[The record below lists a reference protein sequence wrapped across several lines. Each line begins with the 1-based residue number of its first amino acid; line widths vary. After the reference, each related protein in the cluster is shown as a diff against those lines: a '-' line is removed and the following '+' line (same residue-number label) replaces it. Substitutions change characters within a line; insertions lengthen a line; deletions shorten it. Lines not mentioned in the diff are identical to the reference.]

1 MKLAIQINNVI
12 ISYDTTVYN
21 CSIDQF
27 NNSYSIN
34 IVKISDGSLVLNSV
48 NQTINWNVDV
58 TSLTT
63 TTQSGLTVIE
73 LA

>member
-12 ISYDTTVYN
+12 ISYDATVYS
-21 CSIDQF
+21 CTIDQF

-34 IVKISDGSLVLNSV
+34 ISKISDGSLVLNSV

-58 TSLTT
+58 TTLTT